1 MDTDRPNMVDLMK
14 FLLSYAS
21 NPSATSESNSLYNR
35 DLVESSVRNL
45 FGELF
50 KLSYNAPGPNSF
62 DSVQN
67 QMPGRFE
74 RAMPPGQRIEMKRG
88 DWICPR

>member
-1 MDTDRPNMVDLMK
+1 MVDLMK
-14 FLLSYAS
+14 FMLSYAS
-21 NPSATSESNSLYNR
+21 NPLISSERNSLYDR

-50 KLSYNAPGPNSF
+50 KLSYNAPGPNAF

-67 QMPGRFE
+67 QMPGRFGWT
-74 RAMPPGQRIEMKRG
+74 MPPGQKIEMKRG

>member
-1 MDTDRPNMVDLMK
+1 MVDLMK
-14 FLLSYAS
+14 FMLSYAS
-21 NPSATSESNSLYNR
+21 NPLVSSERDNLYNK

-50 KLSYNAPGPNSF
+50 KLIYSVPGPNSS

-67 QMPGRFE
+67 QMPSRFGQT
-74 RAMPPGQRIEMKRG
+74 MPTGQKIEMKRG

>member
-1 MDTDRPNMVDLMK
+1 MVDLMK
-14 FLLSYAS
+14 YMLSYAS
-21 NPSATSESNSLYNR
+21 NPLVSSESNNLYNR

-50 KLSYNAPGPNSF
+50 KLSYNAPGPISS

-67 QMPGRFE
+67 QMSGGFGQT
-74 RAMPPGQRIEMKRG
+74 MPPGRNIEMKRG